1 MSERAL
7 KNLTKTRTYR
17 ERSQPKARQKLGILE
32 KHKDY
37 KERAVDYHKKEDALK
52 KMREK
57 AAFKNQ
63 DEFYFGMTHTQLK
76 DGRHMKK
83 ARKRATEGELANFTR
98 EDISYL
104 SMKQVSES
112 KKVARLRANLHS
124 LDELPKN
131 THTLFVDGDEQAA
144 RFKSPKDF
152 ARHLQTPVEL
162 LGRATHRPR
171 AGDDGE
177 ASSSSAAGP
186 GAAATA
192 STAATAAAATAS
204 APKPLRT
211 KKQEKAKAQ
220 QYRELEQREN
230 REAKFKSQLE
240 KLRLDKVLQA
250 KGVKRKVTEDGQPR
264 QYKFK
269 QVRSR

>member
-1 MSERAL
+1 MSERSL
-7 KNLTKTRTYR
+7 KNLVKTRTYR
-17 ERSQPKARQKLGILE
+17 ERAQPNARKHLGLLE

-37 KERAVDYHKKEDALK
+37 KERAKDYHQKEDALR

-63 DEFYFGMTHTQLK
+63 DEFYFGMTNTKLEN
-76 DGRHMKK
+76 GRHQKK
-83 ARKRATEGELANFTR
+83 ARKRPTEGDLAAFTR
-98 EDISYL
+98 EDMGYL
-104 SMKQVSES
+104 TMKQVSES

-124 LDELPKN
+124 LDDAPKN
-131 THTLFVDGDEQAA
+131 THTLFVDADEQAA
-144 RFKSPKDF
+144 RYRSPKDF

-171 AGDDGE
+171 SGDGGEE

-186 GAAATA
+186 GVA
-192 STAATAAAATAS
+192 STATAAS
-204 APKPLRT
+204 APLRT

-230 REAKFKSQLE
+230 REAKFKAHLE
-240 KLRLDKVLQA
+240 KLRRDKVLQA
-250 KGVKRKVTEDGQPR
+250 KGVKRKVAEDGQPR